1 MCANLSSHFIPL
13 GSSTEDDSRKQ
24 GEISLKPKGM
34 KIPSLTSPI
43 VTPVDLHS
51 HSNIASE
58 SLGVKTNKLGPDW
71 RGKFVLYYCIAIKV
85 CLKHLNKNE
94 EKKELFCKKVKLR
107 TIITAYIVSL

>member
-1 MCANLSSHFIPL
+1 MTFYSEKICANLSSHFNPL
-13 GSSTEDDSRKQ
+13 GSSTYNDSRKQ

-58 SLGVKTNKLGPDW
+58 SLGMKTNELGSD
-71 RGKFVLYYCIAIKV
+71 RRRKFMLYDCIAIKV
-85 CLKHLNKNE
+85 CLKHLNT
-94 EKKELFCKKVKLR
+94 KKGKK
-107 TIITAYIVSL
+107 